1 MIEHQALTA
10 RFQRDGAVLRPQHRP
25 ARAESTHP
33 CQKAHGRGPLRR
45 RLPVIRYA
53 RGRPL
58 GGEDVGLAVRT
69 RVPMPGDRPEVIE
82 QPPWSSAR
90 SPQQAVVIEGVLPV
104 VLTVLQQ
111 SAVGQRQVRDRGGI
125 EMAVTA
131 ALHGADRQISLLRR
145 TPAAQHHL
153 GSLGD
158 GRSRP
163 RRVGRHRVIGPP
175 VGIEPAQRLHETG
188 SLVRRQGGNRP
199 EMAVCGILV
208 AAVAEHRGALLEDR
222 QDCGVAHIPGIAVA
236 DHAPGGGHHLPEV
249 LEVGAMVG
257 QMVGIL
263 ALSQDVDHREYRV
276 EPVRLV
282 AGGILRGEPVVT
294 AVEGLHGPRA
304 PLRRVRMI
312 GQRSGSA
319 QDAAGHGHGDVVRP
333 AAQPGIGMAS
343 AALMGIEHLV
353 VGRPC
358 QGGVRVP
365 P

>member
-58 GGEDVGLAVRT
+58 GGEDIGLAVRT
-69 RVPMPGDRPEVIE
+69 RVPVPGDRPEVIE
-82 QPPWSSAR
+82 QPRRWRTR
-90 SPQQAVVIEGVLPV
+90 SPQQPVVIEGVLPV

-111 SAVGQRQVRDRGGI
+111 RTIGQRQVRDRGRVVV
-125 EMAVTA
+125 AVTA
-131 ALHGADRQISLLRR
+131 ALHRAHRQIGLLRR

-158 GRSRP
+158 CHSRP
-163 RRVGRHRVIGPP
+163 RRVGRYRVIGPP

-208 AAVAEHRGALLEDR
+208 AAVAEHRRGFLEDR
-222 QDCGVAHIPGIAVA
+222 QDGGVAHVPGIAVA

-263 ALSQDVDHREYRV
+263 ALSQDVDHGENRV

-282 AGGILRGEPVVT
+282 AGGVLRREPVVT

-304 PLRRVRMI
+304 PLPRVRMI

-333 AAQPGIGMAS
+333 APHPGIGMAS
-343 AALMGIEHLV
+343 AALMCIEHLII
-353 VGRPC
+353 GRPC
-358 QGGVRVP
+358 QGGMRVP